1 MCKKM
6 FALRTETNDT
16 YEKDDLSENN
26 GSSGNDDFL
35 CIVEEEEQN
44 NNLEVWGN
52 FGGRFCYFQEPITYL
67 LAKRYIFDGLLHNF
81 GYD

>member
-52 FGGRFCYFQEPITYL
+52 FGGKVLLFPRTDYLFIGQEIHISWSF
-67 LAKRYIFDGLLHNF
+67 A
-81 GYD
+81 